1 MMDDVYDNIK
11 DYNASRKRKTLIIFD
26 DMIADVMTNKKIQ
39 AILKELFIRCRKSNI
54 SLVFITQYYFS
65 VPKNIQLNSTR
76 YLIMKINNGLIIL
89 QMLIIN
95 IL

>member
-1 MMDDVYDNIK
+1 MMDDLYDNIN

>member
-1 MMDDVYDNIK
+1 MGDVYNDIN

-39 AILKELFIRCRKSNI
+39 AIIKQLFIRCRKLNI
-54 SLVFITQYYFS
+54 SLVFITQCYFS
-65 VPKNIQLNSTR
+65 VPNIRLNSTH
-76 YLIMKINNGLIIL
+76 YLSMKINNGLIIL

>member
-1 MMDDVYDNIK
+1 MDNVYDNIN

-39 AILKELFIRCRKSNI
+39 AIIKQLFIRCRKLNI
-54 SLVFITQYYFS
+54 SLVFITQCYFS
-65 VPKNIQLNSTR
+65 VPKNIRLNSTH

>member
-1 MMDDVYDNIK
+1 MDNVYDNIN
-11 DYNASRKRKTLIIFD
+11 DNNASRKRKTLIIFD

-39 AILKELFIRCRKSNI
+39 AIIKELSIRCRKLNI
-54 SLVFITQYYFS
+54 SLVFITQCYFS
-65 VPKNIQLNSTR
+65 VPKNIRLNSTH

>member
-1 MMDDVYDNIK
+1 MDNVYDNIN

-39 AILKELFIRCRKSNI
+39 AIIKQLFIRCRKLNI
-54 SLVFITQYYFS
+54 SLVFITQCYFS
-65 VPKNIQLNSTR
+65 VPNIRLNSTH